1 MQDTQELIRAYLA
14 KGGEIKRCQP
24 SLAPVCVPVSYGP
37 RGMATP
43 IAQTPRKL
51 ESQAIVAI
59 FKRRV

>member
-24 SLAPVCVPVSYGP
+24 SLAPVCIPVSHGP
-37 RGMATP
+37 RGQAQGL
-43 IAQTPRKL
+43 AQTPRKL

-59 FKRRV
+59 FRRRV